1 MSVGW
6 VTPNKPGLLGFLE
19 GKRLGAVN
27 AQGTSAHFLPGSFPG
42 QKACRLFGFRFS
54 MNRRGSYGIDLPL
67 WALWSREMGVAAS
80 STKRWVRTLGQVTH
94 GPPLRHSF
102 LHLPDP
108 SNLGSTGGWQAGVQ
122 RQVLSCFGGR
132 REQGQ
137 AGRVPTPRMN
147 ALCLQ

>member
-54 MNRRGSYGIDLPL
+54 MNRRGSYGIFHYGLSGLERWEWRPAARRGGSGRL
-67 WALWSREMGVAAS
+67 ARSPMALLCVTAFCTYLTLLIWGQQGVGKQVSNVKFCPA
-80 STKRWVRTLGQVTH
+80 LGEGESKGRLAVS
-94 GPPLRHSF
+94 PPH
-102 LHLPDP
+102 
-108 SNLGSTGGWQAGVQ
+108 
-122 RQVLSCFGGR
+122 
-132 REQGQ
+132 E
-137 AGRVPTPRMN
+137 
-147 ALCLQ
+147 